1 MNRLKVAYNSVIR
14 NFFGLERVDS
24 ISIFMVENN
33 LPVFDVLIR
42 KYMYNFKCRIF
53 NSENHIVKCITN
65 WCYFIDCR
73 LHREWTDRLYCF

>member
-1 MNRLKVAYNSVIR
+1 MA
-14 NFFGLERVDS
+14 ED
-24 ISIFMVENN
+24 N
-33 LPVFDVLIR
+33 LPAFDVLLR

-53 NSENHIVKCITN
+53 NSENLIVKCITN